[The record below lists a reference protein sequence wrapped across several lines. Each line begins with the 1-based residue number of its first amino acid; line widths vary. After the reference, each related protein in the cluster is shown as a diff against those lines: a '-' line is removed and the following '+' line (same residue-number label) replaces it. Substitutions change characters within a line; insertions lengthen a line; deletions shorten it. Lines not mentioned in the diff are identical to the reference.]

1 MTGEKSNKKG
11 CHPMNSVYHPGELK
25 VQTRAGVVE
34 AAKSVGSMIYPLI
47 AHVFVNF
54 IHSQPMVILGSVDGH
69 GMVWSS
75 ILCRRPGFM
84 RVKDEQTLKINARPD
99 ESDPLYD
106 NLRDGGE
113 LGLLVIDFAARRRLR
128 LNGSVTIEPDG
139 FSVRTR
145 QVYANCPKYIQA
157 RECELQN
164 GISLS
169 SRTAR
174 KGSSLGGELQ
184 ERIGRADT
192 FFIASFHP
200 LGGAD
205 ASHRGGFPGF
215 VQVVDER
222 TLIWPDY
229 NGNNMFNTLGNI
241 TENPECGLLFVDF
254 EQGGTIQLSGTADI
268 IWDKE
273 RALLSPGAE
282 RIIEFKISRVI
293 ETENA
298 IPHRWKF
305 VEYSSDNPWFC

>member
-1 MTGEKSNKKG
+1 MIDENCNEKG
-11 CHPMNSVYHPGELK
+11 CDTMDSVFHPGELK
-25 VQTRAGVVE
+25 VQTRAGVGE

-47 AHVFVNF
+47 AHVFVDF
-54 IHSQPMVILGSVDGH
+54 IQSQPMVILGSVDAN
-69 GMVWSS
+69 GMVWTS
-75 ILCRRPGFM
+75 ILCGKPGFM
-84 RVKDEQTLKINARPD
+84 KVKDEQTLKIDAGPD
-99 ESDPLYD
+99 ESDPLCG
-106 NLRDGGE
+106 NLLDGSG
-113 LGLLVIDFAARRRLR
+113 LGLLVIDFATRRRLR
-128 LNGSVTIEPDG
+128 LNGSVIIEPDG
-139 FSVRTR
+139 FSVRMR

-164 GISLS
+164 GVSPT

-174 KGSSLGGELQ
+174 KSSLLGGELQ

-205 ASHRGGFPGF
+205 ASHRGGYPGF

-222 TLIWPDY
+222 TLVWPDY
-229 NGNNMFNTLGNI
+229 SGNNMFNTLGNI
-241 TENPECGLLFVDF
+241 TENPDCGLLFLDF
-254 EQGGTIQLSGTADI
+254 EQGGTMQLSGTADI

-273 RALLSPGAE
+273 QALTFPGAE
-282 RIIEFKISRVI
+282 RIIEFKVCRVI

-298 IPHRWKF
+298 IPIRWRF